1 MIRNNFNIL
10 MAERQLKITRVANDT
25 HLSRTT
31 LTALSQ
37 EQSKGVQLDTLNTLC
52 NYFNITPCEFFDY
65 IPFEFSVNVV
75 NSEDEKKFEELG
87 DFAGESVNYDLFI
100 NVYNNRGLKLNTYSL
115 NCTLFAEERVITFE
129 MNDEEN
135 KADDKIE
142 KYALFKIYNKTD
154 DEESFLE
161 FLNNNFSVQW
171 RKYILDYIENYLSPY
186 LRAIFDGSKI
196 ENELKELI

>member
-25 HLSRTT
+25 RISRTT

-65 IPFEFSVNVV
+65 IPYEFSINVV
-75 NSEDEKKFEELG
+75 NSDDETSLEIPV
-87 DFAGESVNYDLFI
+87 DFIEKNINYDLFI
-100 NVYNNRGLKLNTYSL
+100 NVYNNRGLKIKIYSL
-115 NCTLFAEERVITFE
+115 HSVLSLQNIIVDDW
-129 MNDEEN
+129 NDETNMFQNEM
-135 KADDKIE
+135 KTSAT
-142 KYALFKIYNKTD
+142 FRIYNKSDD
-154 DEESFLE
+154 DETFLE

-171 RKYILDYIENYLSPY
+171 RKYILDYLENKITYYLAQDFY
-186 LRAIFDGSKI
+186 EIKI
-196 ENELKELI
+196 VNELKELI

>member
-25 HLSRTT
+25 RISRTT

-65 IPFEFSVNVV
+65 IPYEFSINVV
-75 NSEDEKKFEELG
+75 NSDDETSLEIPV
-87 DFAGESVNYDLFI
+87 DFIEKNINYDLFI
-100 NVYNNRGLKLNTYSL
+100 NVYNNRGLKIKIYSL
-115 NCTLFAEERVITFE
+115 HSVLSLQNIIVDDW
-129 MNDEEN
+129 NDETNMFQNEM
-135 KADDKIE
+135 KTSAT
-142 KYALFKIYNKTD
+142 FRIYNKSDD
-154 DEESFLE
+154 DETFLE

-171 RKYILDYIENYLSPY
+171 RKYILDYLENKITYYLAQDFY
-186 LRAIFDGSKI
+186 EIKI
-196 ENELKELI
+196 VNELKELT